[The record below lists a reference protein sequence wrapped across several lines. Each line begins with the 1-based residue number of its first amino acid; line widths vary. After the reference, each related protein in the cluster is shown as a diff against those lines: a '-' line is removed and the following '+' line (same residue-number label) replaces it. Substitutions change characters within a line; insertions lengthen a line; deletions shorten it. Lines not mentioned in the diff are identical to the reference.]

1 MKIDPLRW
9 FAHVILVK
17 LFLELNSVRAVS
29 YNSYPYLYYNEK
41 NPNRTFPVQDHVAPR
56 TNIQNKNDRPDFIYN
71 PKPGEY
77 RVVELY
83 VHCMYFDVFLQIES
97 FRNKPFFILVDVP

>member
-9 FAHVILVK
+9 FAHVILVN
-17 LFLELNSVRAVS
+17 LFLEINCVQAVS

-83 VHCMYFDVFLQIES
+83 VHCMYFDVFT
-97 FRNKPFFILVDVP
+97 D